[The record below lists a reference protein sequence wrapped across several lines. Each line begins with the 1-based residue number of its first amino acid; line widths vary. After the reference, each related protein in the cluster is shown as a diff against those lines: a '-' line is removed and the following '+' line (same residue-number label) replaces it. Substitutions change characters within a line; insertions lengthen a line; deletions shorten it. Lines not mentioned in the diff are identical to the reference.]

1 MPLNDEQRAAV
12 EYLDGPLL
20 VLAGPGTGKTQLLSA
35 KVAYILENTDAN
47 PENILCLTFTEAG
60 AQNMRDR
67 LQSMIGK
74 VAQDINIHTY
84 HAFGKDLLGRYQNY
98 AETLDR
104 KLENSIDQTMQYR
117 IIAELQQKL
126 PAIDILRDANVKDII
141 EVIGNAKAARLT
153 DRDLQ
158 KIAEQNISDSREIS
172 EEVSAILENAPKR
185 CKFEVALSEIYQPIL
200 EVLARFTSPEPIVGN
215 IERIANTLTC
225 ELNQI
230 ITKLSAEEK
239 PSVRELTA
247 WKTKVFEADQDGRY
261 RLKDYIANKKL
272 LSLAGLMGQY
282 DEYLQRNGLFD
293 FNDMIE
299 RAIHYLKTDTG
310 FRLSLSELFQYVLLD
325 EFQDTNT
332 SQFEIISLLTD
343 YEKPVVMAVGDDDQA
358 IYEFQG
364 ANASNLMHFQEHY
377 QAKVITL
384 VKNYRSTG
392 EILQLSRHI
401 ADQIENS
408 FAKNY
413 QDIDKTLTS
422 MKDQGTLGSAPRIS
436 RHEFPCAEAEYHWVA
451 KEIRRLVDSGEDLRE
466 IAILA
471 PKHKN
476 LVAILPYLK
485 DQNLEIAYEKRENL
499 LQDPKMR
506 ALITVSRFISQIT
519 GGKQPTHQLLEILAL
534 DFWQIP
540 ASEAIGVFA
549 ERFSSK
555 TVFELL
561 EKHEDFA
568 PLARFFAN
576 LTTKSLTAPLELW
589 LDYLIGT
596 LELDGYTSPYLEFY
610 RQNSSEA
617 ELLEFYEN
625 LATFRQTVLAHA
637 KALGSDRADFVPK
650 LADFIS
656 TIDDYE
662 QANLEIMRISN
673 YSDSG
678 RAVQVMTA
686 FKSKGLEF
694 KHVFLTAVD
703 DLSWGKAKG
712 NNNLLALPRNLI
724 QIRHT
729 GISDDEKLR
738 VLFVAMTRAKESL
751 VMTNAESNSD
761 GKRIARLAYLH
772 ESSPED
778 VAQLSPHLPE
788 AAQGITYHDE
798 LSTAEKINTLCL
810 SWVAHYQ
817 QLTPA
822 VESLLRSRAENYRL
836 NASDLT
842 RFIDLAYA
850 GPQAVYQRTI
860 LHAPSEPA
868 TYKQCYGNLAHLVF
882 EQVTEQGLD
891 DDAALA
897 VFREAVPR
905 TPLDFADQALLLE
918 AGTHNL
924 ACALKEFN
932 NILRHENA
940 HAEVNLSSEH
950 LVWDGVPITG
960 KLDHIEIDPK
970 AKTIEIY
977 DFKTGKRSPLHLSQ
991 PSAYRYRLQLG
1002 FYKLL
1007 LNTSPT
1013 YQKYQITRGHI
1024 LFVTPDQDGRVYDEV
1039 YEFNDADEAELK
1051 SLAKAV
1057 YRQITS
1063 LDFVKD
1069 PELFL
1074 PSDPNSGMKQTREF
1088 VEKLIGKLEEN
1099 DGGREG

>member
-1 MPLNDEQRAAV
+1 MPLNNEQRAAV

-74 VAQDINIHTY
+74 VAQDVNIHTY
-84 HAFGKDLLGRYQNY
+84 HAFGKNLLERYQNY

-104 KLENSIDQTMQYR
+104 KLESSIDQTMQYK
-117 IIAELQQKL
+117 IVSDLQKKL
-126 PAIDILRDANVKDII
+126 SAVDILRDANAKDII

-153 DRDLQ
+153 DQDLL
-158 KIAEQNISDSREIS
+158 KIAEQNITDSQNIS
-172 EEVSAILENAPKR
+172 GEVSVILENAPKR
-185 CKFEVALSEIYQPIL
+185 CKFEVAVSDVYQPIL
-200 EVLARFTSPEPIVGN
+200 AVLAKYSSPQPIVGN
-215 IERIANTLTC
+215 IERVANTLTR

-230 ITKLSAEEK
+230 ITKLEAVEK

-247 WKTKVFEADQDGRY
+247 WKTKVFEVDQDGKF
-261 RLKDYIANKKL
+261 RLKDCIANKKL
-272 LSLAGLMGQY
+272 LSIVHIMHQY

-299 RAIHYLKTDTG
+299 RAIHYLKTDDG

-343 YEKPVVMAVGDDDQA
+343 YEKPIIMAVGDDDQA

-364 ANASNLMHFQEHY
+364 ANASNLMNFQEHY

-384 VKNYRSTG
+384 VKNYRSIG
-392 EILQLSRHI
+392 DILRLSRHI

-408 FAKNY
+408 FANSY
-413 QDIDKTLTS
+413 QDINKSLVS
-422 MKDQGTLGSAPRIS
+422 VKDQTAKPEIS
-436 RHEFPCAEAEYHWVA
+436 QIHRHEFPCAEAEYYWVSR
-451 KEIRRLVDSGEDLRE
+451 EIRKLVDAGEDARE

-485 DQNLEIAYEKRENL
+485 DQDLEIAYEKRENL
-499 LQDPKMR
+499 LQDAKMR
-506 ALITVSRFISQIT
+506 ALITVSQFIWQLAN
-519 GGKQPTHQLLEILAL
+519 GKQSAHQLLEILAL

-540 ASEAIGVFA
+540 AVKTIGLFS
-549 ERFSSK
+549 ERFSNRG
-555 TVFELL
+555 VLELL
-561 EKHEDFA
+561 ESHDELA
-568 PLARFFAN
+568 PLAKFFAELATN
-576 LTTKSLTAPLELW
+576 SLTAPLELW
-589 LDYLIGT
+589 LDYLIGA
-596 LELDGYTSPYLEFY
+596 LELNGYTSPYLEY
-610 RQNSSEA
+610 YKQNSSEA

-625 LATFRQTVLAHA
+625 LATFRQAVLAHA
-637 KALGSDRADFVPK
+637 KALGAEQPDFIPK
-650 LADFIS
+650 LADFIA
-656 TIDDYE
+656 TINDYE
-662 QANLEIMRISN
+662 SAGLEIMRISN
-673 YSDSG
+673 YSDATQS
-678 RAVQVMTA
+678 VQVMTA
-686 FKSKGLEF
+686 YKSKGLEF

-712 NNNLLALPRNLI
+712 NNNLLALPRNLA

-738 VLFVAMTRAKESL
+738 VLFVAMTRAKQQL
-751 VMTNAESNSD
+751 IMTNSQANSD
-761 GKRIARLAYLH
+761 GKRIARLTYLH

-778 VAQLSPHLPE
+778 VSQSSPYLPE
-788 AAQGITYHDE
+788 ETRQIVEHNE
-798 LSTAEKINTLCL
+798 LSTAEKISTLCL
-810 SWVAHYQ
+810 SWISHYQ
-817 QLTPA
+817 QLTPEI
-822 VESLLRSRAENYRL
+822 ESILRSRVENYRL

-850 GPQAVYQRTI
+850 GPQAVYQRTV

-868 TYKQCYGNLAHLVF
+868 TLKQCYGNLAHMVF
-882 EQVTEQGLD
+882 EQVTTQGLD
-891 DDAALA
+891 NEAALA
-897 VFREAVPR
+897 IFREAVPKM
-905 TPLDFADQALLLE
+905 PLDLSNQALLLDL
-918 AGTHNL
+918 GLHNL
-924 ACALKEFN
+924 QRALTEFGE
-932 NILRHENA
+932 ILRHTNA
-940 HAEVNLSSEH
+940 RAEVNLSPEH

-960 KLDHIEIDPK
+960 KIDHIEINPDT
-970 AKTIEIY
+970 KTIEIY
-977 DFKTGKRSPLHLSQ
+977 DFKTGKRSPLHLKSH
-991 PSAYRYRLQLG
+991 PAAHRYRLQLG

-1013 YQKYQITRGHI
+1013 YQKYQITKGHI

-1039 YEFNDADEAELK
+1039 YEFNQADETKLRQ
-1051 SLAKAV
+1051 LAKAV

-1069 PELFL
+1069 SELFL
-1074 PSDPNSGMKQTREF
+1074 PSDPNYSAKKTREF
-1088 VEKLIGKLEEN
+1088 IEKLISSVEK
-1099 DGGREG
+1099 